1 MRDMSITPREYLTS
15 DRLPFVVRAARL
27 EDVDAAMDIQRSALT
42 ESDEYFVR
50 TLDEFD
56 QSRSEAASDLTVLL
70 NQDNSLWLVAER
82 EGKVIGSLDFHGGE
96 FARIRHVGSFGMTVH
111 SDYRNRGIGT
121 GLVEMLLLWATAHP
135 FIEKLTTNL
144 FTNNTRAITLFNRF
158 GFQSEGRRHR
168 EFLVAP
174 GRYLDAI
181 LLAKWIK

>member
-1 MRDMSITPREYLTS
+1 MIQVTEREYLTS
-15 DRLPFVVRAARL
+15 DRLPFTVRGARAADL
-27 EDVDAAMDIQRSALT
+27 ETVLDIQRAALA
-42 ESDEYFVR
+42 ESDDYFVR
-50 TLDEFD
+50 TLEEFD
-56 QSRSEAASDLTVLL
+56 ATRVEFGEDLTALL
-70 NQDNSLWLVAER
+70 TQENSLWLVAER
-82 EGKVIGSLDFHGGE
+82 EGEVIGSLDFHGGG

-121 GLVEMLLLWATAHP
+121 GLVEMLLLWAVGHP
-135 FIEKLTTNL
+135 VIEKLTTNL
-144 FTNNTRAITLFNRF
+144 FTNNTRAIALFNRF